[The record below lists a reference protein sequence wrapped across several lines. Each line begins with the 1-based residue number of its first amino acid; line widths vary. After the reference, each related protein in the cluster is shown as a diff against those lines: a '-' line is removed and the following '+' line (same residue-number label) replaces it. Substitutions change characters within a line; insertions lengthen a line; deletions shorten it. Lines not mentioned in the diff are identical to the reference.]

1 MDPAIVSAMAA
12 VLGSL
17 VGGSAT
23 VATTWITQRTL
34 SKRELLGTEI
44 RTRETLY
51 GEFIRECSKLV
62 LDSFTHT
69 LDKAEKLLPVYELLN
84 RIRLCASDAVLAEA
98 ERDPETDHRTILL
111 AQSFGRRNPHARSV
125 ARPRSTQ
132 VVRRGMP
139 RRTQIDPRRGVAVQA
154 RQVIPMRGLSRVLKI
169 SAVESRFERR
179 LILEGELPAI

>member
-12 VLGSL
+12 VFGSL

-34 SKRELLGTEI
+34 SKRELLGMEI
-44 RTRETLY
+44 RARETLY

-98 ERDPETDHRTILL
+98 EEMLKRITEQYYSPNLSVEEIRMLFQSHGPDPLK
-111 AQSFGRRNPHARSV
+111 SFGETCRVELKSIRA
-125 ARPRSTQ
+125 
-132 VVRRGMP
+132 
-139 RRTQIDPRRGVAVQA
+139 AV
-154 RQVIPMRGLSRVLKI
+154 
-169 SAVESRFERR
+169 
-179 LILEGELPAI
+179 